1 MILKDSNNICFDNGE
16 GRVQVY
22 NWRVERTIGD
32 EQPSSEVIVFEKTCS
47 LRDHQIEE
55 VIDADVISV
64 IDYNINGKTKLF
76 DVTKN
81 KLCDLPDR
89 FHLLAKKYGDSI
101 RSRTF

>member
-22 NWRVERTIGD
+22 NWKVEKVAGD
-32 EQPSSEVIVFEKTCS
+32 DDIPSSVVIVFEKTCS

-55 VIDADVISV
+55 VIDSDVISV
-64 IDYNINGKTKLF
+64 IDYNINGKIKLF

-81 KLCDLPDR
+81 KLSELPER
-89 FHLLAKKYGDSI
+89 FHILERK
-101 RSRTF
+101 